1 MRIYMRLLALMAFLL
16 VGCAHAEVKSMVVLD
31 YNDFGPQAAAYE
43 LLGMEWW
50 QWQSHG
56 ESRPQAYN
64 IKVVVYKDVTLDS
77 VKQKYPV
84 VQEQLKDYRYVS
96 YNDAIQ
102 YLDNIIQENL
112 MPELTTKLKQT
123 KQTLLKEFA
132 H

>member
-1 MRIYMRLLALMAFLL
+1 MRLLALVALLL
-16 VGCAHAEVKSMVVLD
+16 VGCAHTEVKNMVVLD

-56 ESRPQAYN
+56 ESRPQKYD
-64 IKVVVYKDVTLDS
+64 ITVVVYKDVPLDS

-84 VQEQLKDYRYVS
+84 VEKESKDYRYVT
-96 YNDAIQ
+96 YDDAIH
-102 YLDNIIQENL
+102 YLDNMIQENL
-112 MPELTTKLKQT
+112 MPDLTTKLNQT
-123 KQTLLKEFA
+123 KQTLLKEFG

>member
-1 MRIYMRLLALMAFLL
+1 MRLLALMAFLL

>member
-1 MRIYMRLLALMAFLL
+1 MRLLTLIALLL

-102 YLDNIIQENL
+102 YLDDIIQENL